1 MSLKFPGF
9 EKENAHYLF
18 EEVGRHSKFI
28 SIFSAPPSADNGS
41 RRYHVSINAPHAPE
55 MHASSSLSLHDFD
68 DLLAIHRV
76 LQEMV
81 DTKERMERGEVEGTV
96 VISAKSKKFTFT
108 LCLDS
113 VDSLSF
119 SIGEDGNF
127 KKNNPRPRSPST
139 NNICVSIKSGRKHI
153 AVGSIGFYG
162 GLRSALLL
170 AHDLEVVM
178 ALLKGTPPIEIM
190 KMRPKMPANPFPQAE
205 LEESRSANILDINW
219 DEIHRRREEESA
231 YMHDLRKQAEAE
243 AEIEPE

>member
-18 EEVGRHSKFI
+18 EEVGRYSKFI
-28 SIFSAPPSADNGS
+28 HIFSTTPSADNG
-41 RRYHVSINAPHAPE
+41 RRYHVSINAPHPSE
-55 MHASSSLSLHDFD
+55 MHAVSSLSIHDID

-76 LQEMV
+76 LQEMI
-81 DTKERMERGEVEGTV
+81 DMKERMERGEVVGV
-96 VISAKSKKFTFT
+96 VEISAKSKKFTFT

-119 SIGEDGNF
+119 SMGEDGNL

-139 NNICVSIKSGRKHI
+139 NNICVSIQAGRKHI

-178 ALLKGTPPIEIM
+178 ALLKGTPPLEIM
-190 KMRPKMPANPFPQAE
+190 KMRPKTPANPFPQAE

-231 YMHDLRKQAEAE
+231 YMHDLRKQVEAE
-243 AEIEPE
+243 LESE